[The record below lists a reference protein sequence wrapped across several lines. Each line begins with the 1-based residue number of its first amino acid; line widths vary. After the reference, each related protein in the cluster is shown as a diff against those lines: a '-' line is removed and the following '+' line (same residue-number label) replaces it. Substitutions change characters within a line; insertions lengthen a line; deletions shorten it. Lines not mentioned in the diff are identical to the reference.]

1 MAPRAE
7 GETRAG
13 VEAENRIVLHE
24 MHHFVQAIDSGQAT
38 VFEETQTST
47 NGIEMIQK
55 RERLIGAHTLERGNV
70 DTPCEGEMGGRFDIR
85 LAHLVRLARSVHPS
99 RLVHSIQ
106 DHLSPNPAL
115 GLVHVPASSVGLG
128 QKAGRQIWA
137 EGRAIVS
144 SHSRRVRLVIVL
156 SAEIWHEAEI

>member
-24 MHHFVQAIDSGQAT
+24 MHHFVQAIRSGQAT
-38 VFEETQTST
+38 VSVETQISR
-47 NGIEMIQK
+47 NGIGMIQK
-55 RERLIGAHTLERGNV
+55 RERLIGAHTPEKGNV
-70 DTPCEGEMGGRFDIR
+70 DIPCEGEMGGRFGIR
-85 LAHLVRLARSVHPS
+85 LAHLVRLVRLVHPS
-99 RLVHSIQ
+99 RLVHSVQ

-115 GLVHVPASSVGLG
+115 YLFRVPASSVGLG
-128 QKAGRQIWA
+128 QRAGRRIWA

-144 SHSRRVRLVIVL
+144 SHSRRVRWVIVL